1 MEVGAR
7 RGAHFQLVRQLDLPP
22 PGHGSWRNP
31 MKPRLVLLFTRDRAF
46 DQLVSE
52 ALFAA
57 GAIVFI
63 ARSVADALQIVCQ
76 RGRELDFA
84 LMDFDGGCRGMTL
97 LSAVHT
103 CHQQLP
109 ILVTTSEDAEHA
121 TAVAHANGARACLNK
136 PLHAAKLANA
146 IADLNATHHQ
156 LVAA

>member
-1 MEVGAR
+1 
-7 RGAHFQLVRQLDLPP
+7 
-22 PGHGSWRNP
+22 

-57 GAIVFI
+57 GAIVLI
-63 ARSVADALQIVCQ
+63 ARSAADALQIVCQ
-76 RGRELDFA
+76 RRHELDFA

-109 ILVTTSEDAEHA
+109 ILVTTSQDAEHA
-121 TAVAHANGARACLNK
+121 TAVAYANGARACLNK

>member
-1 MEVGAR
+1 
-7 RGAHFQLVRQLDLPP
+7 
-22 PGHGSWRNP
+22 
-31 MKPRLVLLFTRDRAF
+31 MKPRLVLLFTRDRAL

-57 GAIVFI
+57 GAIVLI

-109 ILVTTSEDAEHA
+109 VLVTTSEDTEHV
-121 TAVAHANGARACLNK
+121 TAVAYANGARACLNK
-136 PLHAAKLANA
+136 PIPPARIVDA
-146 IADLNATHHQ
+146 ISELSRPHQQ